1 MTSLSIQTKVN
12 LSLAAVFVVILLSS
26 LSTIYRSE
34 TELAQQVAR
43 SSTLNTADSYFDS
56 INMLMLSGAMANR
69 QTLQHKLEANAD
81 ILEARIIR
89 GKGVADMYGPGLPD
103 AVVQDELDRRAMA
116 GEQIIEEISDDRGHR
131 LTVITPMKALSDYKG
146 TNCLTCHPV
155 TEGSI
160 LGAVR
165 VTYSFEALDKQI
177 IDNVRTVALI
187 ELGLIIVG
195 SLLIS
200 FLLRKL
206 VVKPINQL
214 SRTIATIERDSDLSQ
229 RTAVNSDDEIGSMA
243 NAFNSMLEA
252 FQQSM
257 TQVTSSIHRLGKS
270 SGEING
276 IADMAN
282 QAVQAQQSQASTIG
296 AAMQQLEGAT
306 REVQASAE
314 KTVTVSNQALE
325 DSLQGNAVTTDAIQS
340 MEIMKAN
347 IESATRVIRK
357 LDDQSQNVGTVLEV
371 IQKIAEQTNLL
382 ALNAAI
388 EAARAGEQGRG
399 FAVVADEVR
408 TLASR
413 THNSTEEINSIIE
426 TLQSDAR
433 DAVNVMDQALQ
444 SAEDGVEHVQRSSEA
459 LHQIAEEVRS
469 INSMNHEVVDSVHE
483 QSQMAGTVEE
493 SMTSIVN
500 STAQTSD
507 RAERL
512 SNVSSELGAL
522 ASELDTLVRRFKL

>member
-34 TELAQQVAR
+34 TSLAQQVAR
-43 SSTLNTADSYFDS
+43 TSTLNTADSYFDS

-69 QTLQHKLEANAD
+69 QTLQSKLEASSD

-103 AVVQDELDRRAMA
+103 AVVRDELDRRAMA
-116 GEQIIEEISDDRGHR
+116 GEQIIEEIDDDKGHR

-155 TEGSI
+155 AEGTI

-165 VTYSFEALDKQI
+165 VTYSFEALDQQI
-177 IDNVRTVALI
+177 SENVRTVALI
-187 ELGLIIVG
+187 ELGLIIAG

-229 RTAVNSDDEIGSMA
+229 RTTVSSNDEIGAMA
-243 NAFNSMLEA
+243 TAFNSMLEA
-252 FQQSM
+252 FQHSL
-257 TQVTSSIHRLGKS
+257 TQVTSSIHRLGTS
-270 SGEING
+270 SSDING
-276 IADMAN
+276 IASMAN
-282 QAVQAQQSQASTIG
+282 KAVQDQQSQASTIG
-296 AAMQQLEGAT
+296 AAIQQLEGAT
-306 REVQASAE
+306 QEVQASAE
-314 KTVTVSNQALE
+314 KTVSVSNKALE
-325 DSLQGNAVTTDAIQS
+325 DSLQGNAVTSDAIQS
-340 MEIMKAN
+340 METMKQN
-347 IESATRVIRK
+347 IEKATAVIRK

-426 TLQSDAR
+426 TLQNDAR
-433 DAVNVMDQALQ
+433 AAVNVMDQALQ

-469 INSMNHEVVDSVHE
+469 INSMNHEVVESVNE
-483 QSQMAGTVEE
+483 QSQMAGTVEK
-493 SMTSIVN
+493 SMSSIID
-500 STAQTSD
+500 STRNTSD
-507 RAERL
+507 RAEKL
-512 SNVSSELGAL
+512 SSVSHELGSL
-522 ASELDTLVRRFKL
+522 ARELEHLVQRFKL

>member
-12 LSLAAVFVVILLSS
+12 LSLAAVFIMILISS
-26 LSTIYRSE
+26 LSAIHHSE
-34 TELAQQVAR
+34 TTLAQQVAR
-43 SSTLNTADSYFDS
+43 TSTLNTADSYFDS

-69 QTLQHKLEANAD
+69 QTLQHKLEETD
-81 ILEARIIR
+81 GILEARIIR
-89 GKGVADMYGPGLPD
+89 GDAVSNMYGPGLPD
-103 AVVQDELDRRAMA
+103 AVIRDDLDRRAMA
-116 GEQIIEEISDDRGHR
+116 GEHIIEEIDDEQGHR
-131 LTVITPMKALSDYKG
+131 LTVIVPMKGLTEYKG

-155 TEGSI
+155 SEGTI

-165 VTYSFEALDKQI
+165 VTYSFEALDAQI
-177 IDNVRTVALI
+177 STNLRNVALI
-187 ELGLIIVG
+187 ELALIIAG

-206 VVKPINQL
+206 VVKPINRL

-229 RTAVNSDDEIGSMA
+229 RVDVHTKDEIGTMA
-243 NAFNSMLEA
+243 SAFNSMLDA
-252 FQQSM
+252 FQTSL
-257 TQVTSSIHRLGKS
+257 TQVTDSIHRLGAS
-270 SGEING
+270 STQIDG
-276 IADMAN
+276 IARMSN
-282 QAVQAQQSQASTIG
+282 EAVAAQKEQSSNI
-296 AAMQQLEGAT
+296 AAAISQMEGAT
-306 REVQASAE
+306 QSVQKSAE
-314 KTVTVSNQALE
+314 STVSVSNQALE
-325 DSLQGNAVTTDAIQS
+325 DSMQGNAVTSDAIRS
-340 MEIMKAN
+340 MDTMKQN
-347 IESATRVIRK
+347 IEDATAVIRR

-426 TLQSDAR
+426 TLQNDAR
-433 DAVNVMDQALQ
+433 DAVQVMDQALQ

-469 INSMNHEVVDSVHE
+469 INNMNHEVVDSVTE
-483 QSQMAGTVEE
+483 QSQMASSVEQ
-493 SMTSIVN
+493 SMLNITETTACTSE
-500 STAQTSD
+500 
-507 RAERL
+507 RAEQL
-512 SNVSSELGAL
+512 NSVAHELGNL
-522 ASELDTLVRRFKL
+522 AGELDSLVRRFKL

>member
-12 LSLAAVFVVILLSS
+12 LSLAAVFVVVLISS

-34 TELAQQVAR
+34 TSLVQEVAR
-43 SSTLNTADSYFDS
+43 TSTLNTADSYFDS

-69 QTLQHKLEANAD
+69 QTLQQKLEASPD

-89 GKGVADMYGPGLPD
+89 GKGVSDMYGPGLPD
-103 AVVQDELDRRAMA
+103 SIEKDELDRRAMS
-116 GEQIIEEISDDRGHR
+116 GEQVIEEIDDERGHR
-131 LTVITPMKALSDYKG
+131 LTVITPMKALSEYKG

-155 TEGSI
+155 AEGSI

-165 VTYSFEALDKQI
+165 VTYSFEAMDKQI
-177 IDNVRTVALI
+177 ANNPRNVALI
-187 ELGLIIVG
+187 ELGLIIAGV
-195 SLLIS
+195 LLIS

-206 VVKPINQL
+206 VVKPINKL

-229 RTAVNSDDEIGSMA
+229 RTEVSSRDEVGTMSQ
-243 NAFNSMLEA
+243 AFNSMLDA
-252 FQQSM
+252 FQGSL
-257 TQVTSSIHRLGKS
+257 TQVSSTIHRLGES
-270 SGEING
+270 SSQINEI
-276 IADMAN
+276 ATLAN
-282 QAVQAQQSQASTIG
+282 QAVQAQQSQTSTI
-296 AAMQQLEGAT
+296 AAAITQMETATQSVQQ
-306 REVQASAE
+306 SAE
-314 KTVTVSNQALE
+314 STVQVSNKALE
-325 DSLQGNAVTTDAIQS
+325 DSLQGNAVTNDAIDS
-340 MEIMKAN
+340 MEAMKAN
-347 IESATRVIRK
+347 IEAATTVIRK

-413 THNSTEEINSIIE
+413 THNSTEEINAIIE

-433 DAVNVMDQALQ
+433 DAVEVMDQALS
-444 SAEDGVEHVQRSSEA
+444 SASNGVEHVQRTSEA

-469 INSMNHEVVDSVHE
+469 INNMNHEVAESVRE
-483 QSQMAGTVEE
+483 QSQMNSTVEQ
-493 SMTSIVN
+493 SMSSIAGSAENTSQRAGKLN
-500 STAQTSD
+500 SVAH
-507 RAERL
+507 
-512 SNVSSELGAL
+512 ELGSL
-522 ASELDTLVRRFKL
+522 ATELEGLVNRFKL